1 MAKPKQ
7 TFFVIVAS
15 PHQQVA
21 PRTCYISQDGSITML
36 SSKAVKFRS
45 LAGAMEFAK
54 GKRIALN
61 AFTYIDRKDF
71 TDVETQ
77 G

>member
-1 MAKPKQ
+1 MAKPRQ
-7 TFFVIVAS
+7 TVFVIVAS
-15 PHQQVA
+15 PHRQVA

-36 SSKAVKFRS
+36 SSNAVRFSR
-45 LAGAMEFAK
+45 LADAIEFAEEK
-54 GKRIALN
+54 CIALN

-71 TDVETQ
+71 TDLEMQ